1 MHMNKRFL
9 PLLFCLGAPLAQ
21 AQMLQP
27 GLWELT
33 TSNMQVDG
41 QPLPDL
47 QLMLNQLKS
56 LAPDQQ
62 AMMEQAMQKQGVTLT
77 GKGARVCLTQD
88 QVKSDNIPLTDP
100 KSGCNQQITDRNG
113 KTWKFRFS
121 CPKAQ
126 GTGVAQ
132 FQSDREFSTSV
143 VGTFNAT
150 GVQQNGS
157 MDTRAVWLGQ
167 QCGAVKPRT

>member
-1 MHMNKRFL
+1 MNKRL
-9 PLLFCLGAPLAQ
+9 LALLFCFAAPLAQ

-33 TSNMQVDG
+33 TSNMQVGG
-41 QPLPDL
+41 QQMPDL
-47 QLMLNQLKS
+47 QVMLSQLNAM
-56 LAPDQQ
+56 APDQK
-62 AMMEQAMQKQGVTLT
+62 AMMEQALQNQGVTLA
-77 GKGARVCLTQD
+77 GKGVRVCLTQD

-100 KSGCNQQITDRNG
+100 KSGCSQQITDRNG

-132 FQSDREFSTSV
+132 FVSDREFSTKV
-143 VGTFNAT
+143 IGTFNAT
-150 GVQQNGS
+150 GQQQNGS

>member
-1 MHMNKRFL
+1 MNKRVL
-9 PLLFCLGAPLAQ
+9 ALLFCLAAPIAQ

-33 TSNMQVDG
+33 SSNMQVDG

-47 QLMLNQLKS
+47 QLMLGQLNN
-56 LAPDQQ
+56 LPPEQR
-62 AMMEQAMQKQGVTLT
+62 AMMEQMMQKQGVTLG
-77 GKGARVCLTQD
+77 GKGVRVCLTQD
-88 QVKSDNIPLTDP
+88 QVKTDNIPLTDP
-100 KSGCNQQITDRNG
+100 KSGCNQQITDRSG

-132 FQSDREFSTSV
+132 FASDREFSTKV

-150 GVQQNGS
+150 GAQQNGS

-167 QCGAVKPRT
+167 QCGTVKPRT